1 MWNVLKFLLALS
13 LVLNLFKVVRSWKAH
28 SVSAKAFLVTWRWES
43 LSVSPQGQP
52 ILRVHLLDYL
62 LGHNNKREQC
72 HLFRRPWT
80 TASPPPPP
88 IILTMFLT
96 QNSYLS
102 KQSQDALG
110 SLNLSKYWLLWMTC
124 ILEDLE
130 IHAKHLG
137 VILQKSCHARQLGWE
152 RINPGNI
159 SSRPCA
165 VI

>member
-1 MWNVLKFLLALS
+1 MNLRCLSSLWVHTCSILYIMWNVLKFLLALS

-62 LGHNNKREQC
+62 LGHNNKREHEQ
-72 HLFRRPWT
+72 H
-80 TASPPPPP
+80 PPP

-96 QNSYLS
+96 QNSCLS
-102 KQSQDALG
+102 KQSQDALV
-110 SLNLSKYWLLWMTC
+110 SLNLSKHWLLWMTC

-137 VILQKSCHARQLGWE
+137 VILQKSCHAR
-152 RINPGNI
+152 
-159 SSRPCA
+159 
-165 VI
+165 